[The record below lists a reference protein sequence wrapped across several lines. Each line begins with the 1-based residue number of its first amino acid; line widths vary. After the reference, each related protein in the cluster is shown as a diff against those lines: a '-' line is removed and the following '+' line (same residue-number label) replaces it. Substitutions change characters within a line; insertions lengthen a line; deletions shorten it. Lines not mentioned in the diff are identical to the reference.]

1 MPAPRQ
7 ARSEASVRSPT
18 LAGEH
23 DRALRFD
30 GPCPDNGT
38 VIELQHLA
46 GAVTE
51 GLLDG
56 REDACGK
63 KAP

>member
-1 MPAPRQ
+1 MLAPHQ
-7 ARSEASVRSPT
+7 TRSEVWVRRPT

-23 DRALRFD
+23 DRALRFGD
-30 GPCPDNGT
+30 PCPDNGT
-38 VIELQHLA
+38 VIKRPRFA

-51 GLLDG
+51 ELLDG

-63 KAP
+63 TVP